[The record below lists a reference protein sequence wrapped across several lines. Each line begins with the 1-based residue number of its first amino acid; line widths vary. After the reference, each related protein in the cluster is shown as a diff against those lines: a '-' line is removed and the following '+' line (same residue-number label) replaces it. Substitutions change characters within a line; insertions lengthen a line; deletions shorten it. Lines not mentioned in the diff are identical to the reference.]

1 MHDFNAL
8 LLQLIKFSM
17 RRSEVNNK
25 LSANLVEEIQDLDI
39 KMPNDQKVKLSE
51 KEIKYLRTPNFL
63 KKYFKSV

>member
-25 LSANLVEEIQDLDI
+25 LSANLVEEKQDLDI

>member
-1 MHDFNAL
+1 
-8 LLQLIKFSM
+8 M